1 MSTKITITTSPTENN
16 NKEQGWNRN
25 TALCVNLKTILRQER
40 MMKPGK
46 GYTGVLKRDV
56 ICEDF
61 HYDEHY
67 TFTETLPSTNGKRN
81 PRVFDGEFI
90 TVTLWGDGTLHPN
103 FKQMEIGKDFTVDGY
118 ALAVCDEI
126 RQALKGLIEK

>member
-1 MSTKITITTSPTENN
+1 MKKVLSANQE
-16 NKEQGWNRN
+16 GWNRN

-67 TFTETLPSTNGKRN
+67 TFIETLSSTNGKRN

-118 ALAVCDEI
+118 ALDVCDAI

>member
-1 MSTKITITTSPTENN
+1 MKKVLSANQE
-16 NKEQGWNRN
+16 GWNRN

>member
-1 MSTKITITTSPTENN
+1 MKKVLSANQE
-16 NKEQGWNRN
+16 GWNRN

-67 TFTETLPSTNGKRN
+67 TFIETLSSTNGKRN

-126 RQALKGLIEK
+126 RQPLKGLIEK

>member
-1 MSTKITITTSPTENN
+1 MSTKITITPSPTEKN

-25 TALCVNLKTILRQER
+25 TALCVNLKTILRRER

-67 TFTETLPSTNGKRN
+67 TFIETLPSTNGKRN

>member
-1 MSTKITITTSPTENN
+1 MKT
-16 NKEQGWNRN
+16 N
-25 TALCVNLKTILRQER
+25 TLLCIDLKTKLQNEVL
-40 MMKPGK
+40 MKPGK
-46 GYTGVLKRDV
+46 EYPGILRQDV
-56 ICEDF
+56 PCEDYGF
-61 HYDEHY
+61 DDSHY
-67 TFTETLPSTNGKRN
+67 TFIETLPSTNGKRN

>member
-1 MSTKITITTSPTENN
+1 MEKVLSANQE
-16 NKEQGWNRN
+16 GWNRN

-103 FKQMEIGKDFTVDGY
+103 FKQMEIGKDFSIDCY
-118 ALAVCDEI
+118 AIGVCNEL

>member
-1 MSTKITITTSPTENN
+1 MEKVLSANQE
-16 NKEQGWNRN
+16 GWNRN

>member
-1 MSTKITITTSPTENN
+1 MEKVLSANQE
-16 NKEQGWNRN
+16 GWNRN

-67 TFTETLPSTNGKRN
+67 TFIETLPSTNGKRN

>member
-1 MSTKITITTSPTENN
+1 MKKVLSANQE
-16 NKEQGWNRN
+16 GWNRN

-67 TFTETLPSTNGKRN
+67 TFIETLSSTNGKRN

>member
-1 MSTKITITTSPTENN
+1 MS
-16 NKEQGWNRN
+16 KELNPSLEGWNRN

-67 TFTETLPSTNGKRN
+67 TFTETLPSTSCKRN

-90 TVTLWGDGTLHPN
+90 TVTRWDDGSLHPN
-103 FKQMEIGKDFTVDGY
+103 FKPMRVDEGCAVEGFARAVAGELLC
-118 ALAVCDEI
+118 ALE
-126 RQALKGLIEK
+126 GLVEK

>member
-1 MSTKITITTSPTENN
+1 MKKVLSANQE
-16 NKEQGWNRN
+16 GWNRN

-67 TFTETLPSTNGKRN
+67 TFIETLPSTNGKRN

>member
-1 MSTKITITTSPTENN
+1 MKKVLSANQE
-16 NKEQGWNRN
+16 GWNRN
-25 TALCVNLKTILRQER
+25 TALCVNLKTILRRER

-61 HYDEHY
+61 LYDEHY
-67 TFTETLPSTNGKRN
+67 TFTETLPSTSCKRN

>member
-1 MSTKITITTSPTENN
+1 MKKVLSANQE
-16 NKEQGWNRN
+16 GWNRN

-61 HYDEHY
+61 LYDEHY

>member
-1 MSTKITITTSPTENN
+1 MSTKITITTSPTEKN

-67 TFTETLPSTNGKRN
+67 TFIETLPSTNGKRN